1 MTIVVAGIDV
11 SKKSLNIH
19 LNGRDWTATNDTD
32 GFRKVAR
39 ILKDGGAERVVM
51 EATGRMHRALLQS
64 LHDRGFQVCVV
75 NPRQSRDFAKAGGEL
90 AKTDRVDARILAAF
104 GAAFPAMPATAPADV
119 TIDRLRDMLVMRET
133 LVDQRVQLKAVVSE
147 IGDPLSDGSAEK
159 VLSEIDAGIGEYER
173 GIEELVAGAEDLAE
187 SYGILTSVPGIG
199 PVTAAALLA
208 WMSELGAIGNRQ
220 AAALIGVAPFARD
233 SGTLKGGRHVTGG
246 RRRPRDVLYM
256 AAMAACTFNPEMAA
270 FYGRLVERGKP
281 HKVAVTAVMRKLV
294 VTANALLRDRRMWE
308 DRAAT
313 VAD

>member
-1 MTIVVAGIDV
+1 MTMVVAGIDV
-11 SKKSLNIH
+11 SKRTLNIH
-19 LNGRDWTATNDTD
+19 LDGRDDTAANDTD
-32 GFRKVAR
+32 GFRKIAR

-64 LHDRGFQVCVV
+64 LHDRGFAVVVV

-90 AKTDRVDARILAAF
+90 AKTDRVDARVLAAF

-119 TIDRLRDMLVMRET
+119 TIDRIRDVLVMRET

-147 IGDPLSDGSAEK
+147 IGDPLSDGSVEK
-159 VLSEIDAGIGEYER
+159 LLSDLDSAIGEHDR
-173 GIEELVAGAEDLAE
+173 GIEELVADAEDLAE

-199 PVTAAALLA
+199 PVTAAALIA

-256 AAMAACTFNPEMAA
+256 AAMAACMFNSEMAE
-270 FYGRLVERGKP
+270 FYGRLRERGKA

-294 VTANALLRDRRMWE
+294 VIANALLRDRRMWE